1 MKYWGSTLIRMLFT
15 IVIFLASS
23 AAATDS
29 NSVPIRYST
38 CGFSPKT
45 PDTPMLPITPSPLSP
60 PVPRMPSTAPATQKH
75 VAFFAI
81 VQYDFFAER
90 PDELDAKAG
99 EAISVVAQSNREWFV
114 AKPIGRLGGPG
125 LIPVSFVELREP
137 QSGRKMTE
145 AEVNECMDRGTLPR
159 VEVWKKATLE
169 YKQSSIPLGVID
181 PSPPAAFPPI
191 NGYSKRDA
199 RSRSSGGRYEEDPH
213 IDPATDEDLLPPGLP
228 IQASIPSFHQESGE
242 YWFRLDVRYQPDP
255 QYEGPLPRQIAM
267 VLYRNYDDF
276 YAFQL
281 DLLDGWPVEA
291 GREKRDP
298 NSPPLTEAD
307 RILPYMPGPVENVD
321 EAVTV
326 ERRADLDIY
335 VHELVAL
342 AGPPTSADYILRCD
356 LVRRFF
362 SQKPGDV
369 ILPPPSPAQE
379 ATGDPDRLQ
388 LDGPSMRGNGQRMSH
403 TSAYSDHKSQRSMR
417 SHGDD
422 LQNTVRLTRTW
433 RWIML
438 TKSHSSPLLEG
449 FSIFIRRRRPVF
461 AHSFWPVPWG
471 DQSLPCSLVRRART
485 WRN

>member
-1 MKYWGSTLIRMLFT
+1 MSSTT
-15 IVIFLASS
+15 LA
-23 AAATDS
+23 
-29 NSVPIRYST
+29 P
-38 CGFSPKT
+38 
-45 PDTPMLPITPSPLSP
+45 
-60 PVPRMPSTAPATQKH
+60 QKH
-75 VAFFAI
+75 IAFFAI

-145 AEVNECMDRGTLPR
+145 AEVNECMDKGTLPR

-181 PSPPAAFPPI
+181 PTPPPAFPPP
-191 NGYSKRDA
+191 NGYLKR
-199 RSRSSGGRYEEDPH
+199 SGSSGGRYEENVPLDPNA
-213 IDPATDEDLLPPGLP
+213 PEEDLLPPGLP

-255 QYEGPLPRQIAM
+255 QDEYDETPPQQIAM

-281 DLLDGWPVEA
+281 DLLDTWPVEA

-298 NSPPLTEAD
+298 NGPPLTEAD
-307 RILPYMPGPVENVD
+307 RILPYMPGPVDNVD

-342 AGPPTSADYILRCD
+342 AEHPLSADYILRCD

-369 ILPPPSPAQE
+369 ILPPPSPSAALAQKV
-379 ATGDPDRLQ
+379 ADDPNRLR
-388 LDGPSMRGNGQRMSH
+388 LNGLNMHDNGQRMSH
-403 TSAYSDHKSQRSMR
+403 ASAYSDHKSQRSMR
-417 SHGDD
+417 SHGND
-422 LQNTVRLTRTW
+422 LQNTVRL
-433 RWIML
+433 MA
-438 TKSHSSPLLEG
+438 
-449 FSIFIRRRRPVF
+449 F
-461 AHSFWPVPWG
+461 AVVCA
-471 DQSLPCSLVRRART
+471 LY
-485 WRN
+485 

>member
-1 MKYWGSTLIRMLFT
+1 MMPVTPSTI
-15 IVIFLASS
+15 
-23 AAATDS
+23 
-29 NSVPIRYST
+29 
-38 CGFSPKT
+38 
-45 PDTPMLPITPSPLSP
+45 PSPLDRTS
-60 PVPRMPSTAPATQKH
+60 STTSAAQKH

-81 VQYDFFAER
+81 VQYDFSAER

-145 AEVNECMDRGTLPR
+145 AEVNECMDKGTLPK
-159 VEVWKKATLE
+159 VEVWKKAALE

-181 PSPPAAFPPI
+181 PTPPSAFSPVNVYP
-191 NGYSKRDA
+191 KRDP
-199 RSRSSGGRYEEDPH
+199 RSETSGGLYDESLPLDP
-213 IDPATDEDLLPPGLP
+213 TTQQDEDILPPGLP
-228 IQASIPSFHQESGE
+228 VQAAIPSFHQESGD

-255 QYEGPLPRQIAM
+255 QGGFEGTAPQPITM

-281 DLLDGWPVEA
+281 DLLDTWPVEA

-298 NSPPLTEAD
+298 NGPPLTEAD
-307 RILPYMPGPVENVD
+307 RILPYMPGPVDSVD

-335 VHELVAL
+335 VRELVAL
-342 AGPPTSADYILRCD
+342 AISADYILRCD

-369 ILPPPSPAQE
+369 ILPPPSPSAATAQK
-379 ATGDPDRLQ
+379 AVDDPNRLR
-388 LDGPSMRGNGQRMSH
+388 LNGLSMHDNDQRMSR
-403 TSAYSDHKSQRSMR
+403 TSAYSDRRSQRSMR
-417 SHGDD
+417 SYGND
-422 LQNTVRLTRTW
+422 LQNTVRL
-433 RWIML
+433 I
-438 TKSHSSPLLEG
+438 
-449 FSIFIRRRRPVF
+449 VF
-461 AHSFWPVPWG
+461 CVA
-471 DQSLPCSLVRRART
+471 
-485 WRN
+485 